1 MRGSFS
7 IASALGHK
15 YFIPFINDCTRIN
28 LVYLLKSNSK
38 KSTRVFI
45 PLRTS
50 TCPWIFSFVTKC
62 LIFLGMCLSFLFQGR
77 LVVGKNIHGWKKRDG
92 GFQGGGYL
100 IALDK
105 REISFD
111 LIKEVAFELE
121 EGRDERLA
129 QSTSD
134 SIIPLDDITMPSGL
148 F

>member
-1 MRGSFS
+1 
-7 IASALGHK
+7 
-15 YFIPFINDCTRIN
+15 
-28 LVYLLKSNSK
+28 
-38 KSTRVFI
+38 
-45 PLRTS
+45 
-50 TCPWIFSFVTKC
+50 
-62 LIFLGMCLSFLFQGR
+62 MCLSFLFQGR